1 MSNSK
6 QIIMKKIFKYL
17 AFSALLIPVGCDS
30 DFEEINT
37 DPKQTSA
44 EVFNANYLLSQAQ
57 FEHSNTGYS
66 QLLFQSMWTQVL
78 SSTFGYYSN
87 GDKYVASGSLISY
100 QNRIFEEQYR
110 AASLDVEIL
119 RLIEDKE
126 ELSNL
131 GAVATILKVDIMQLI
146 TDCYGDVP
154 YSEALQAADGVST
167 PVYDTQEQIYTA
179 MLGELETA
187 IASLDDAKEKPTNDL
202 FYKGDIPSWRRFGYS
217 LMLKIAMRLTKINA
231 TLAQTWAEK
240 AAAGGTFTSIADNA
254 RVYTDNVTGFGNN
267 TSGALLVGDDYRE
280 VKWSETFIDFLRA
293 SNDPRLGVISEI
305 PEPGATNN
313 ANQSLPGDN
322 TPAIQL
328 GMPNGYDLNGGATDI
343 TKYALYPGP
352 TGNGD
357 DAASLGNYS
366 RPVTALYLSRN
377 APNFILTYAQSELL
391 LAEAKAR
398 GWNVGATT
406 AAQHYANGV
415 IAAMESI
422 SQFNVIGT
430 ISNGTAAAFVAAH
443 PLDISSLNA
452 SLKMINE
459 QYWVATGSLFNF
471 IETWSNWRRSGYPA
485 LDAVSYPGQ
494 FSVGAIPRRVPYQSG
509 EAANNPSNYADAVAR
524 LSNGDTFGSRIWWD
538 AQ

>member
-1 MSNSK
+1 
-6 QIIMKKIFKYL
+6 MKKYFRYL

-30 DFEEINT
+30 DFDEINT
-37 DPKQTSA
+37 DPKQTSSA
-44 EVFNANYLLSQAQ
+44 VFNANYLLSQAQ

-78 SSTFGYYSN
+78 SSTFGYYNN
-87 GDKYVASGSLISY
+87 GDKYVASSNLIAY

-119 RLIEDKE
+119 KLIEGKD

-131 GAVATILKVDIMQLI
+131 GAVATIMKVDIMHLI
-146 TDCYGDVP
+146 TDTYGDVP
-154 YSEALQAADGVST
+154 YSEALQAVTGVST
-167 PVYDTQEQIYTA
+167 PVYDTQESIYTA
-179 MLGELETA
+179 MLTELEGA
-187 IASLDDAKEKPTNDL
+187 ISSLNDSKVAPTNDL
-202 FYKGDIPSWRRFGYS
+202 YYQGDIPSWRRFGYS
-217 LMLKIAMRLTKINA
+217 LMLKIAMRMTKVNA

-254 RVYTDNVTGFGNN
+254 RVYTDNNTGFGNN

-293 SNDPRLGVISEI
+293 TGDPRLGVIAEI
-305 PEPGATNN
+305 PQPGAVNN
-313 ANQSLPGDN
+313 ANQALPGDSDP
-322 TPAIQL
+322 TKQL
-328 GMPNGYDLNGGATDI
+328 GLPNGYDLNGGATDI
-343 TKYALYPGP
+343 TNYGLYPGP
-352 TGNGD
+352 TGSGT
-357 DAASLGNYS
+357 DAAALGNYS

-377 APNFILTYAQSELL
+377 APNFVLTYSQTELM

-415 IAAMESI
+415 IAAMESLA
-422 SQFNVIGT
+422 QFASVGT
-430 ISNGTAAAFVAAH
+430 ISNATAAAYAAAH
-443 PLDISSLNA
+443 PLDESSLNA

-459 QYWVATGSLFNF
+459 QYWVTTGSLFNF
-471 IETWSNWRRSGYPA
+471 IETWSNWRRSGYPV
-485 LDAVSYPGQ
+485 LDPVSYPGQ
-494 FSVGAIPRRVPYQSG
+494 FSVNTIPRRVPYQSG
-509 EAANNPSNYADAVAR
+509 EAANNPQNYADAVGR